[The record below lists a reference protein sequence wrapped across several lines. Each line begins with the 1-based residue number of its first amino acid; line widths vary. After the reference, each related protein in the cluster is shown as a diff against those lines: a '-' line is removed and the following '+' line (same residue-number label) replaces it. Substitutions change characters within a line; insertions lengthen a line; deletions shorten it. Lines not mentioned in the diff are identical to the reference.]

1 MPLEDAVP
9 LIMRNFEAYVRG
21 EKLPA
26 PIPTP
31 ISVVS
36 SSVPLTERHP
46 EAIQVRADL
55 IHLAAETYSEYV
67 MFCLTSMIQVTELF
81 LKVFLWLMTNNLEVV
96 CSLSSVAT
104 I

>member
-9 LIMRNFEAYVRG
+9 LIMRNFEAYMRG
-21 EKLPA
+21 EKLAA
-26 PIPTP
+26 PVPTP

-36 SSVPLTERHP
+36 TSVPLSERHP

-55 IHLAAETYSEYV
+55 THLAAETYGEHV
-67 MFCLTSMIQVTELF
+67 TFCLASMIQVAELF
-81 LKVFLWLMTNNLEVV
+81 LKVFLQLMINGLEVLS
-96 CSLSSVAT
+96 SLSLVTT